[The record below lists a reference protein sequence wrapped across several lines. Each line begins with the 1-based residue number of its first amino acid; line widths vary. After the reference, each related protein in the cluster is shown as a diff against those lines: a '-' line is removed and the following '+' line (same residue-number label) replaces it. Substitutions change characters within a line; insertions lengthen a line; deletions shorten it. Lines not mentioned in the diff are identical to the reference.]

1 MYSFTVTQIIL
12 TGDRPTGPLHL
23 GHYVG
28 SLQNRVKLQNEADSS
43 GVAKY
48 KPYILIADMQALT
61 DNAGTP
67 EKVSG
72 NILEVALDY
81 LAVGIDPSKSS
92 IFIQSQIPEIS
103 ELTMYFLNLLTLNQV
118 ERNPTVK
125 EEIRQKDFGNKVPM
139 GFLIY
144 PVSQAADILAF
155 NADLVPVGS
164 DQIPMIEDTNMIA
177 RKFNQTYGTEVFK
190 ECEAL
195 VPENFSRLVGLDG
208 KAKMSKSLNNAI
220 YLKDTSDELWQKV
233 RAMYTD
239 PDHIKVEDP
248 GKVEGNVCF
257 TYLDAFAED
266 KAKVQTLKDHYSKGG
281 LGDMAVKK
289 YVMEV
294 LDAKLSPIR
303 ERREELAKN
312 PDRVMEILAKGT
324 EEARSKVLETMTKVK
339 AAMGIDYQLGKT
351 SRKDKLKKL
360 LNEV

>member
-1 MYSFTVTQIIL
+1 MQKIIL

-28 SLQNRVKLQNEADSS
+28 SLLNRVKLQNEKDSS
-43 GVAKY
+43 DDLKY
-48 KPYILIADMQALT
+48 KSYILIADMQALT
-61 DNAGTP
+61 DNFETP
-67 EKVSG
+67 EIVSE
-72 NILEVALDY
+72 NILNVALDY
-81 LAVGIDPSKSS
+81 LAVGIDPKLSS

-125 EEIRQKDFGNKVPM
+125 EEIRQKNFENKVPM

-155 NADLVPVGS
+155 NADLVPVGA

-177 RKFNQTYGTEVFK
+177 RKFNQTYKHEVFK

-208 KAKMSKSLNNAI
+208 KAKMSKSLGNAI

-233 RAMYTD
+233 RQMYTD
-239 PDHIKVEDP
+239 PNHLQVQDP
-248 GKVEGNVCF
+248 GQVEGNVCF
-257 TYLDAFAED
+257 TYLDAFADD
-266 KAKVQTLKDHYSKGG
+266 KARVEEMKAHYSRGG
-281 LGDMAVKK
+281 LGDMVVKK

-294 LDAKLSPIR
+294 LDAKLAPIR
-303 ERREELAKN
+303 ARREELAKN
-312 PDRVMEILAKGT
+312 PKDVMAIVKRGT
-324 EEARSKVLETMTKVK
+324 DEAREKVLATMKQVK
-339 AAMGIDYQLGKT
+339 SAMGIDYVL
-351 SRKDKLKKL
+351 
-360 LNEV
+360 

>member
-1 MYSFTVTQIIL
+1 MTQIIL

-28 SLQNRVKLQNEADSS
+28 SLQNRVKLQNETDSS
-43 GVAKY
+43 GAAKY

-67 EKVSG
+67 EKVSS
-72 NILEVALDY
+72 NISEVAFDY

-92 IFIQSQIPEIS
+92 IFIQSQISEIS

-125 EEIRQKDFGNKVPM
+125 EEIRQKDFGNQVPM
-139 GFLIY
+139 GFLVY

-155 NADLVPVGS
+155 NADLVPVGA
-164 DQIPMIEDTNMIA
+164 DQVPMIEDTNMIA
-177 RKFNQTYGTEVFK
+177 RKFNQTYKQEVFK

-195 VPENFSRLVGLDG
+195 VPENFSRLIGLDG

-220 YLKDTSDELWQKV
+220 YLKDTSDELWGKV

-239 PDHIKVEDP
+239 PDHVKVEDP

-257 TYLDAFAED
+257 TYLDAFGED
-266 KAKVQTLKDHYSKGG
+266 KKAIQELKAHYSKGG
-281 LGDMAVKK
+281 LGDMKVKK

-294 LDAKLSPIR
+294 LDAKFSPIR

-312 PDRVMEILAKGT
+312 PDAVMEILARGT
-324 EEARSKVLETMTKVK
+324 EEAREKVLETMAKVK
-339 AAMGIDYQLGKT
+339 QAMGIDYALPKN
-351 SRKDKLKKL
+351 KLEKL
-360 LNEV
+360 LN